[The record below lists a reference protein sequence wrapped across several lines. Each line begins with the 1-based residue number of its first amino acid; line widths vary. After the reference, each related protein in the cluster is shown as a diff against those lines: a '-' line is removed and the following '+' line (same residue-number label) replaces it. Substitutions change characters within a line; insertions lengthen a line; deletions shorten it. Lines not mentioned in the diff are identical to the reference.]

1 MSLILQIKTVEHV
14 NLQHFV
20 GIAVSPQ
27 DQCEYIVTELC
38 SKGSLLDVIEN
49 DMIKLDWF
57 VKHSIIRDIVLVGR
71 RIKVY

>member
-1 MSLILQIKTVEHV
+1 MILQIKAVEHM

-20 GIAVSPQ
+20 GVAVNPQ

-38 SKGSLLDVIEN
+38 SKGSLSDIIQN

-57 VKHSIIRDIVLVGR
+57 FKHSIIRDIVLVS
-71 RIKVY
+71 